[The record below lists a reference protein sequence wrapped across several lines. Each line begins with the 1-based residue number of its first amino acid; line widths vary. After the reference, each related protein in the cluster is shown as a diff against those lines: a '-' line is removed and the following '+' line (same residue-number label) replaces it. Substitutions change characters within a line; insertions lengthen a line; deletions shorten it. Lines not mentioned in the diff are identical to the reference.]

1 MANRADLLFRFLGEA
16 KDLTTASKQAQASLG
31 KVDKAADTT
40 GTKFRNMGKKVGKAA
55 LAIGGAAAI
64 AGAAWAIEGAKI
76 AAQADLVARAFDTTF
91 GKAAKRLRDEN
102 EEIRKALGLSEQ
114 AFERL
119 ITPIG
124 QLAKA
129 KGLDSEATAELGQ
142 FMLRT
147 AGDVAAFNG
156 NLDQTEEVLNALA
169 AAYRGEAD
177 PSERFG
183 FALKQNDVNLKALE
197 ITGKKSVDMLTNLEK
212 QTAITAL
219 IQEQM
224 ADETG
229 SLQDAMDSGATAGN
243 TLSAIMTDLQTEV
256 GSELIPTFRELAG
269 FLVENKDVIVSMAN
283 AMIVLIRWVVM
294 AADAVVNFD
303 ETVKTWVGNFRMAI
317 QIAGLLGNKLG
328 NLIRQFL
335 QPVANAFA
343 GVSRAIAN
351 VVSWFDRLKGRIRS
365 GLGRITNPFSNF
377 RLPRFHSGGVVPGP
391 RGSETPILAEGGE
404 TIVPAGQRGSGQG
417 NAGGTVIL
425 EIDGREIGRAIMPA
439 IVDDLRLGTGIRK

>member
-16 KDLTTASKQAQASLG
+16 KDLTSATRQAQTSLG
-31 KVDKAADTT
+31 KVDKAADKT
-40 GTKFRNMGKKVGKAA
+40 GSKFKGMGKKIGTAA

-197 ITGKKSVDMLTNLEK
+197 LTGKSSVDMLTNLEK

-229 SLQDAMDSGATAGN
+229 ALSAAMEAGATDGN
-243 TLSAIMTDLQTEV
+243 TLTAIMTDLQTEV
-256 GSELIPTFRELAG
+256 GKELVPVIRDLAG
-269 FLVENKDVIVSMAN
+269 FLIENKDVIVGLAN
-283 AMIVLIRWVVM
+283 AMIVLIRWFVVG
-294 AADAVVNFD
+294 AGAIVNFD
-303 ETVKTWVGNFRMAI
+303 DTVRVWIGNVRLAGTIVSLLFGKLRSLISGALAPVG
-317 QIAGLLGNKLG
+317 
-328 NLIRQFL
+328 
-335 QPVANAFA
+335 NAFA
-343 GVSRAIAN
+343 SVARSIAN
-351 VVSWFDRLKGRIRS
+351 VVSWFDRLKGRISR
-365 GLGRITNPFSNF
+365 GLGRIRNPFSGF
-377 RLPRFHSGGVVPGP
+377 SLPRFHRGGVVPGAP
-391 RGSETPILAEGGE
+391 GTEVPILAEAGE
-404 TIVPAGQRGSGQG
+404 TITPAGGAVGGAGSGG
-417 NAGGTVIL
+417 NTVVL
-425 EIDGREIGRAIMPA
+425 EVDGKELGRVLMPS